1 MPQCKHVKSD
11 GNRCRAN
18 AQHSAEF
25 CFFHD
30 PDKESQRE
38 EASRSGGQAGP
49 AKVLP
54 DAPRV
59 AVASSSDVS
68 VLLGETINQVRR
80 GQLDPRRANA
90 VGYLAN
96 VLLKALEQGRI
107 EDTLFA
113 VLAALT
119 KQQRTRSGDDPT
131 DVSHLAV
138 G

>member
-1 MPQCKHVKSD
+1 MAHCQHVKND
-11 GNRCRAN
+11 GSRCRAN
-18 AQHSAEF
+18 AQRSAEF

-30 PDKESQRE
+30 PDKETQRE
-38 EASRSGGQAGP
+38 EASRSGGQAGA

-54 DAPRV
+54 DAPMV

-68 VLLGETINQVRR
+68 VLLGKTINQVRR
-80 GQLDPRRANA
+80 GELDPKVSNA
-90 VGYLAN
+90 IGYLAN
-96 VLLKALEQGRI
+96 VLLKALEQGRV

-119 KQQRTRSGDDPT
+119 KQQRTRSGDDLT
-131 DVSHLAV
+131 DVSHLAE